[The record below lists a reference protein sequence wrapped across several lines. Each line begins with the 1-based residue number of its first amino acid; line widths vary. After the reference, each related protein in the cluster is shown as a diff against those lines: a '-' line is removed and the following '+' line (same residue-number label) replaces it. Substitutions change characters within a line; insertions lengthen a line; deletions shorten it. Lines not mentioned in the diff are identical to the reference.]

1 MKKNRTIAWALAL
14 TALAVPRAG
23 ASIIS
28 VNFAENTNQ
37 GFAGG
42 QNIGP
47 LATDSA
53 NWNNTI
59 NRDSGTLAEGS
70 MGSLK
75 DDSGVNTG
83 ASISWSSK
91 NVWYNSAGIGSD
103 EAKLNVGYLD
113 DGAHSAVDPWYN
125 EAAGA
130 YMTISNVP
138 YTSYR
143 VYGLLASD
151 AGDTYAARNFLV
163 NGTYVWSGRNTNA
176 DAYGNI
182 GAAFAATGNNWVKLE
197 QGVTRGNYWT
207 FDVLDAPSTTL
218 QVYGIDG
225 YGGGR
230 GSIGGVI
237 IEQIPEPATAGLLG
251 LIGAVALL
259 RRRLQSGA

>member
-1 MKKNRTIAWALAL
+1 MKRIGKIATVMALVV
-14 TALAVPRAG
+14 LAAAGAG

-47 LATDSA
+47 LATSSTY
-53 NWNNTI
+53 WNSTI
-59 NRDSGTLAEGS
+59 NRDSGTLAEGVMS
-70 MGSLK
+70 NLK
-75 DDSGVNTG
+75 DDTGANIG
-83 ASISWSSK
+83 ASIAWSSK
-91 NVWYNSAGIGSD
+91 NVWYNSAGLGSD

-113 DGAHSAVDPWYN
+113 DGAHNAYDPWYGQ
-125 EAAGA
+125 AAGA
-130 YMTISNVP
+130 YMTVQNVP
-138 YTSYR
+138 YSSYR

-151 AGDTYAARNFLV
+151 AGNEYSARNFLV

-182 GAAFAATGNNWVKLE
+182 ATALAATGSNWVELR

-207 FDVLDAPSTTL
+207 FEVLNAPSTTL

-225 YGGGR
+225 WGGGR
-230 GSIGGVI
+230 GSIGGLI
-237 IEQIPEPATAGLLG
+237 IEQIPEPASFGLMALFG
-251 LIGAVALL
+251 GAVFFI
-259 RRRLQSGA
+259 RRRRAA

>member
-1 MKKNRTIAWALAL
+1 MKNRKRAAILALA
-14 TALAVPRAG
+14 ALVVGSAH
-23 ASIIS
+23 ASLIS

-37 GFAGG
+37 GFDGS

-47 LATDSA
+47 LQTNSTY
-53 NWNNTI
+53 WNNTI
-59 NRDSGTLAEGS
+59 NRDSGSLAAGT
-70 MGSLK
+70 MGNLK
-75 DDSGVNTG
+75 DDTGANTG
-83 ASISWSSK
+83 ASITWSSK

-113 DGAHSAVDPWYN
+113 DGAHSAYDPWYN
-125 EAAGA
+125 QAAGA
-130 YMTISNVP
+130 YMTITDVP
-138 YTSYR
+138 YTSFR

-151 AGDTYAARNFLV
+151 SGNNYSARNFLV

-182 GAAFAATGNNWVKLE
+182 GAAFAATGNNWVELV

-207 FDVLDAPSTTL
+207 FDVLNAPSTTL

-230 GSIGGVI
+230 GSIGGLI
-237 IEQIPEPATAGLLG
+237 IEQIPEPATLG
-251 LIGAVALL
+251 VVMASLAAMLV
-259 RRRLQSGA
+259 RRRRSS